1 MSENQKPDQII
12 RDFND
17 ETNQRAFR
25 LIAQEKAEEKRRSD
39 AYAKKFQELCDQG
52 LSVGDAIKK
61 IVDDSKK
68 GRQLEL
74 DRSQGFDR

>member
-39 AYAKKFQELCDQG
+39 A
-52 LSVGDAIKK
+52 
-61 IVDDSKK
+61 
-68 GRQLEL
+68 
-74 DRSQGFDR
+74 